1 MPVSIEIIMIIFIYI
16 EKIVHP
22 LFCFGF
28 ISWPFLFN
36 ISAKWS
42 STEEVNKFAQTAAQ
56 SSGSGE
62 NPGAVESPFVSR
74 KNKDFK
80 PVNFDGN
87 SLKRPEI
94 KSAEPSQVRN
104 GPVLIS
110 PSESGTWY
118 PGF

>member
-1 MPVSIEIIMIIFIYI
+1 MPVSIEIIMIDNIYYF

-22 LFCFGF
+22 LFYFGF
-28 ISWPFLFN
+28 IYWPKFLFN

-94 KSAEPSQVRN
+94 KSAEPSQVRH
-104 GPVLIS
+104 GPVKS
-110 PSESGTWY
+110 D
-118 PGF
+118 